1 MRNTIFALV
10 ALCVMAGFAGCGEGK
25 PGSTSGGDSLRVDTS
40 QVAERDSTVYG
51 TSDEFGMSTFTLIT
65 DGGDTLYLDRD
76 GADGSMA
83 HIYGDLDEGVRYGVT
98 TRDGG
103 KSLATAVN
111 VSQLERFV
119 PDYALFNGRLVLT
132 EDGRRDTVQFVALDD
147 AGLTVMRADSSL
159 LHLSGAR
166 S

>member
-76 GADGSMA
+76 GATAAWRTFTATS
-83 HIYGDLDEGVRYGVT
+83 
-98 TRDGG
+98 TRA
-103 KSLATAVN
+103 SATA
-111 VSQLERFV
+111 
-119 PDYALFNGRLVLT
+119 
-132 EDGRRDTVQFVALDD
+132 
-147 AGLTVMRADSSL
+147 
-159 LHLSGAR
+159 
-166 S
+166 